1 MLADGVDTTEGE
13 GGTGFYFGYY
23 SIGEFTTTAAGADVQ
38 MTAPGSLVMMT
49 MKSGG
54 NDWSGMFHGDYE
66 HESFVGE
73 NIDDALASRDYTG
86 NPNLPTP
93 PPTPAVPPGY
103 ATTSSIRTQTGSTTA
118 LTNFSTS
125 SARATVLR

>member
-1 MLADGVDTTEGE
+1 MGRRC
-13 GGTGFYFGYY
+13 
-23 SIGEFTTTAAGADVQ
+23 GEFTTTAAGADVQ

-73 NIDDALASRDYTG
+73 NIDDALVLDVGSGGRLTLMADVYNAL
-86 NPNLPTP
+86 NPT
-93 PPTPAVPPGY
+93 
-103 ATTSSIRTQTGSTTA
+103 R
-118 LTNFSTS
+118 
-125 SARATVLR
+125 